1 MLQKHLQ
8 HSELRDFISSRTA
21 AQIFNMT
28 EYIKNCCRT
37 FMSKKHEPEIQMIK
51 VRPPGKLTAESNVKK
66 NVGVSEDY
74 LLSKLPPDGRDVPF
88 IIPTFKPSYIQPR
101 GAQYSGYN
109 IGPQSATR
117 TTFAERKA
125 ELAGGGQVMYDP
137 DLTLNSSHMLS
148 YVSPGSLR
156 RPTLKNKPNNSPG
169 TGLEHS
175 GKQRLSLSMYDLSNP
190 QSHVQRYD
198 SVSSVQSSTSSIQDS
213 FGSSRSLESIT
224 LSGDERDFEPGKV
237 CVHLKYEEAVEQ
249 VWITLVKC
257 MDLSVFIDAVEVQK
271 IGVKGVITMT
281 KPVRFKS
288 TVKEASADT
297 VFMETFVFTLNL
309 EQIRRSALVLHLQ
322 AHTPRK
328 RTLGECVLSLR
339 TLGPEE
345 TKHWLEFKPHSKT
358 HVCHAEL
365 QLALCF
371 QPVNSRMQL
380 QILSVQN
387 LPSSSSPLTQ
397 SFFVKVELLSETR
410 VLLKRKTKVRK
421 SSGGQIQW
429 GEVLHLPITSHEQNL
444 QLAVKLYSRGSV
456 RRKHLLGQVL
466 LGFDNSSPEA
476 VEQWRD
482 SMANPEKV
490 VTSWHRLSR
499 L

>member
-1 MLQKHLQ
+1 
-8 HSELRDFISSRTA
+8 
-21 AQIFNMT
+21 MT
-28 EYIKNCCRT
+28 ECIKNCCRT
-37 FMSKKHEPEIQMIK
+37 FLSKKYEPEIQMIK
-51 VRPPGKLTAESNVKK
+51 VRPPGKLTAESNVKR

-74 LLSKLPPDGRDVPF
+74 LLSKLPPDGREVPF
-88 IIPTFKPSYIQPR
+88 VIPTFKPSYIQPR

-109 IGPQSATR
+109 TGQQSATR
-117 TTFAERKA
+117 TTYAERKA
-125 ELAGGGQVMYDP
+125 ELAGTRQMMYDP
-137 DLTLNSSHMLS
+137 DLTLNSS

-156 RPTLKNKPNNSPG
+156 RPTLKNRPSNSLG
-169 TGLEHS
+169 TDLEHS
-175 GKQRLSLSMYDLSNP
+175 GKQRLSHSMYDLSNP
-190 QSHVQRYD
+190 QGHVQRYD

-224 LSGDERDFEPGKV
+224 LSGDERDCEPGKV

-257 MDLSVFIDAVEVQK
+257 TDLSVYTDGVEMQK
-271 IGVKGVITMT
+271 IGVKGVITMS

-288 TVKEASADT
+288 TVKEASEDT
-297 VFMETFVFTLNL
+297 VFMETFVFTLDL
-309 EQIRRSALVLHLQ
+309 EQIRRSVLVLRLQ

-339 TLGPEE
+339 TIGPQE
-345 TKHWLEFKPHSKT
+345 TQHWLEFKPHSKT

-380 QILSVQN
+380 QIVSAQN

-397 SFFVKVELLSETR
+397 SFFVKVELLSEGK
-410 VLLKRKTKVRK
+410 VLLKKKTKAMK
-421 SSGGQIQW
+421 SSGRQSQW
-429 GEVLHLPITSHEQNL
+429 GEVLHLPVTNQDQNL

-466 LGFDNSSPEA
+466 LGFDSSSPEA

-482 SMANPEKV
+482 SMANPEKM
-490 VTSWHRLSR
+490 VTSWHRVSR
-499 L
+499 H

>member
-1 MLQKHLQ
+1 
-8 HSELRDFISSRTA
+8 
-21 AQIFNMT
+21 MT
-28 EYIKNCCRT
+28 ECIKNCCRT
-37 FMSKKHEPEIQMIK
+37 FMSKENEPEIQMIK
-51 VRPPGKLTAESNVKK
+51 VRPPSKLTVESNVKR

-109 IGPQSATR
+109 IGQQSTTR
-117 TTFAERKA
+117 STYAERKA
-125 ELAGGGQVMYDP
+125 ELAGASQTMYDP
-137 DLTLNSSHMLS
+137 DLNLNSSHMIS

-156 RPTLKNKPNNSPG
+156 RPTLKNRPNNSPG

-175 GKQRLSLSMYDLSNP
+175 GKERLSLSMFDLSNP
-190 QSHVQRYD
+190 QGHVQRYD

-224 LSGDERDFEPGKV
+224 LSGDERDRELGKV
-237 CVHLKYEEAVEQ
+237 CVHMKYEEAVEQ

-257 MDLSVFIDAVEVQK
+257 TDLSVYTDGVELQK

-281 KPVRFKS
+281 KPVQFKS

-297 VFMETFVFTLNL
+297 DFMETFVFTLNL
-309 EQIRRSALVLHLQ
+309 EQIRRSALVLRLQ

-339 TLGPEE
+339 TLGPQE

-371 QPVNSRMQL
+371 QPVSSRMQL
-380 QILSVQN
+380 QILSAQN

-397 SFFVKVELLSETR
+397 SFFVKVDLLSEGKF
-410 VLLKRKTKVRK
+410 LLKRKTKVMK
-421 SSGGQIQW
+421 SSGGHVQW
-429 GEVLHLPITSHEQNL
+429 EEVLHLPITNQDQNV
-444 QLAVKLYSRGSV
+444 QLAVKLYTRSSV

-466 LGFDNSSPEA
+466 LGFDGSSPEA

-482 SMANPEKV
+482 SMTNPEKV
-490 VTSWHRLSR
+490 VTSWHRVSR

>member
-1 MLQKHLQ
+1 MYLYTFKC
-8 HSELRDFISSRTA
+8 FIV
-21 AQIFNMT
+21 
-28 EYIKNCCRT
+28 
-37 FMSKKHEPEIQMIK
+37 IK
-51 VRPPGKLTAESNVKK
+51 VRPPGKLTAESNVKR

-74 LLSKLPPDGRDVPF
+74 LLSKLPPDGREVPF
-88 IIPTFKPSYIQPR
+88 VVPNFKPSYIQPR
-101 GAQYSGYN
+101 GAHTYLSTNLIQWVLG
-109 IGPQSATR
+109 ATR
-117 TTFAERKA
+117 TTYAERKA
-125 ELAGGGQVMYDP
+125 ELAGAGQMMYDP
-137 DLTLNSSHMLS
+137 DLTLNSSHMIS

-156 RPTLKNKPNNSPG
+156 RPTLKIRPNSSPG
-169 TGLEHS
+169 TGETPLDVPKTS
-175 GKQRLSLSMYDLSNP
+175 SLFITC
-190 QSHVQRYD
+190 RYD

-224 LSGDERDFEPGKV
+224 LSGDERDCEPGKV

-249 VWITLVKC
+249 VWITLC
-257 MDLSVFIDAVEVQK
+257 TDLSVYTDGVEVQK

-309 EQIRRSALVLHLQ
+309 EQIRRSALVLCLQ
-322 AHTPRK
+322 AHTPRR

-339 TLGPEE
+339 TLGPQE

-371 QPVNSRMQL
+371 QPVSSRMQL
-380 QILSVQN
+380 QILSAQN

-397 SFFVKVELLSETR
+397 RFFVKVELLSEGK
-410 VLLKRKTKVRK
+410 VLLKRKTKVMK
-421 SSGGQIQW
+421 SSEGQIQW
-429 GEVLHLPITSHEQNL
+429 GEVLHLPISNQDQNL

-456 RRKHLLGQVL
+456 RRKHLLGQVSL
-466 LGFDNSSPEA
+466 DSSTEA

-490 VTSWHRLSR
+490 VTSWHRVSQL
-499 L
+499 

>member
-1 MLQKHLQ
+1 IL
-8 HSELRDFISSRTA
+8 
-21 AQIFNMT
+21 NMT

-37 FMSKKHEPEIQMIK
+37 FMSKKNEPEIQMIK

-74 LLSKLPPDGRDVPF
+74 LLSKLPPDGREVPF

-101 GAQYSGYN
+101 GSQYSGYN
-109 IGPQSATR
+109 IGQQS
-117 TTFAERKA
+117 
-125 ELAGGGQVMYDP
+125 
-137 DLTLNSSHMLS
+137 
-148 YVSPGSLR
+148 
-156 RPTLKNKPNNSPG
+156 
-169 TGLEHS
+169 
-175 GKQRLSLSMYDLSNP
+175 KQYDL
-190 QSHVQRYD
+190 RYD

-213 FGSSRSLESIT
+213 FGSSRSLE
-224 LSGDERDFEPGKV
+224 
-237 CVHLKYEEAVEQ
+237 
-249 VWITLVKC
+249 
-257 MDLSVFIDAVEVQK
+257 
-271 IGVKGVITMT
+271 
-281 KPVRFKS
+281 
-288 TVKEASADT
+288 
-297 VFMETFVFTLNL
+297 
-309 EQIRRSALVLHLQ
+309 QIRRSALVLRLQ

-339 TLGPEE
+339 TLGPEA
-345 TKHWLEFKPHSKT
+345 TKHCLEFKPYSKT

-380 QILSVQN
+380 QILSAQN
-387 LPSSSSPLTQ
+387 LSSSSSPLTQ
-397 SFFVKVELLSETR
+397 SFFVKVELLSEAR
-410 VLLKRKTKVRK
+410 VLLKRKTKVMK

-429 GEVLHLPITSHEQNL
+429 AEVLHLPITNQDQNL
-444 QLAVKLYSRGSV
+444 QLAVKLYSRSSV
-456 RRKHLLGQVL
+456 RRKHLLGQVSS
-466 LGFDNSSPEA
+466 DSPEA

>member
-1 MLQKHLQ
+1 
-8 HSELRDFISSRTA
+8 
-21 AQIFNMT
+21 MT
-28 EYIKNCCRT
+28 ECIKNCCRT
-37 FMSKKHEPEIQMIK
+37 FTSKENEPEIQMIK
-51 VRPPGKLTAESNVKK
+51 VRPPGKLTVKSK
-66 NVGVSEDY
+66 VKRDVGVSEDY
-74 LLSKLPPDGRDVPF
+74 LLSKLPPDGREVPF

-109 IGPQSATR
+109 IGQQSATR
-117 TTFAERKA
+117 STYAERKA
-125 ELAGGGQVMYDP
+125 ELAGGGQTMYDP
-137 DLTLNSSHMLS
+137 DLSLNSSHMIS

-156 RPTLKNKPNNSPG
+156 RPTLKNRTNNSPG
-169 TGLEHS
+169 IEHS
-175 GKQRLSLSMYDLSNP
+175 GKERLSLSMFDLSNP
-190 QSHVQRYD
+190 QGHVQRYD
-198 SVSSVQSSTSSIQDS
+198 SVSSVQSSTSSFQDS

-224 LSGDERDFEPGKV
+224 LSGDERDREPGKV

-257 MDLSVFIDAVEVQK
+257 TDLSVYTEGMDLQN

-309 EQIRRSALVLHLQ
+309 EQIRKSALVLRLQ
-322 AHTPRK
+322 AHTSRK

-339 TLGPEE
+339 TLGPQE

-371 QPVNSRMQL
+371 QPVSSRMQL
-380 QILSVQN
+380 QILSAQN

-397 SFFVKVELLSETR
+397 SFFVKVDLLSEGKF
-410 VLLKRKTKVRK
+410 LLKRKTKAVK
-421 SSGGQIQW
+421 STGGHVQW
-429 GEVLHLPITSHEQNL
+429 EEVLHFPITNQDQNL

-466 LGFDNSSPEA
+466 LGFDSSSPEA

-482 SMANPEKV
+482 SMTNPEKV
-490 VTSWHRLSR
+490 VTSWHRVSR

>member
-1 MLQKHLQ
+1 
-8 HSELRDFISSRTA
+8 
-21 AQIFNMT
+21 NMT

-37 FMSKKHEPEIQMIK
+37 FMSKKNEPEIQSKSLSPLPPHELIK

-74 LLSKLPPDGRDVPF
+74 LLSKLPPDGREVPF

-101 GAQYSGYN
+101 GSQYSGYN
-109 IGPQSATR
+109 IGQQS
-117 TTFAERKA
+117 
-125 ELAGGGQVMYDP
+125 
-137 DLTLNSSHMLS
+137 
-148 YVSPGSLR
+148 
-156 RPTLKNKPNNSPG
+156 
-169 TGLEHS
+169 
-175 GKQRLSLSMYDLSNP
+175 KQYDLSIIYKTFLC
-190 QSHVQRYD
+190 VCM
-198 SVSSVQSSTSSIQDS
+198 VVCVCI
-213 FGSSRSLESIT
+213 ESIT

-249 VWITLVKC
+249 VWITLC
-257 MDLSVFIDAVEVQK
+257 MDLSVYSDGVEVQK
-271 IGVKGVITMT
+271 IGVKGVLTMT

-288 TVKEASADT
+288 TVKEASA
-297 VFMETFVFTLNL
+297 
-309 EQIRRSALVLHLQ
+309 
-322 AHTPRK
+322 
-328 RTLGECVLSLR
+328 
-339 TLGPEE
+339 
-345 TKHWLEFKPHSKT
+345 
-358 HVCHAEL
+358 VCHAEL

-380 QILSVQN
+380 QILSAQN

-397 SFFVKVELLSETR
+397 SFFVKVELLSEAR
-410 VLLKRKTKVRK
+410 VLLKRKTKVMK

-429 GEVLHLPITSHEQNL
+429 AEVLHLPITNLDQNL
-444 QLAVKLYSRGSV
+444 QLAVKLYSRSSV
-456 RRKHLLGQVL
+456 RRKHLLGQVSS
-466 LGFDNSSPEA
+466 DSPEA

>member
-1 MLQKHLQ
+1 
-8 HSELRDFISSRTA
+8 
-21 AQIFNMT
+21 NMT
-28 EYIKNCCRT
+28 ECVKNCCRT
-37 FMSKKHEPEIQMIK
+37 FTSKKNEPEIQMIK

-74 LLSKLPPDGRDVPF
+74 LLSKLPPDSREVPF

-101 GAQYSGYN
+101 GSQYSGYN
-109 IGPQSATR
+109 IGQQS
-117 TTFAERKA
+117 
-125 ELAGGGQVMYDP
+125 
-137 DLTLNSSHMLS
+137 
-148 YVSPGSLR
+148 
-156 RPTLKNKPNNSPG
+156 
-169 TGLEHS
+169 
-175 GKQRLSLSMYDLSNP
+175 KQYDL
-190 QSHVQRYD
+190 RYD

-237 CVHLKYEEAVEQ
+237 CVHVKYEEAVEQ
-249 VWITLVKC
+249 VWITLC
-257 MDLSVFIDAVEVQK
+257 MDLSVYSDGVEVQK

-288 TVKEASADT
+288 TIKEASADT

-309 EQIRRSALVLHLQ
+309 EQIRRSALVLRLQ

-380 QILSVQN
+380 QILSAQN

-397 SFFVKVELLSETR
+397 SFFVKVELLSEGR
-410 VLLKRKTKVRK
+410 VLLKRKTKVMK

-429 GEVLHLPITSHEQNL
+429 GEVLHLPITNQDQNL

-456 RRKHLLGQVL
+456 RRKHLLGQVSL
-466 LGFDNSSPEA
+466 DSSTEA

>member
-1 MLQKHLQ
+1 
-8 HSELRDFISSRTA
+8 
-21 AQIFNMT
+21 MT
-28 EYIKNCCRT
+28 ECIKNCCRT
-37 FMSKKHEPEIQMIK
+37 FMSKKNEPEIQMIK
-51 VRPPGKLTAESNVKK
+51 VRLPGKSTAESNVKR

-74 LLSKLPPDGRDVPF
+74 LLSKLPPDGREVPF
-88 IIPTFKPSYIQPR
+88 FVPNFKTSYIQPR
-101 GAQYSGYN
+101 EAQNSGYN
-109 IGPQSATR
+109 IGQQSATR
-117 TTFAERKA
+117 TTYAERKA
-125 ELAGGGQVMYDP
+125 ELAGAGQMMYDP
-137 DLTLNSSHMLS
+137 DLTLNSSHLIS

-156 RPTLKNKPNNSPG
+156 RPTLKIRPNSSPG
-169 TGLEHS
+169 TVCFTGLEHS
-175 GKQRLSLSMYDLSNP
+175 DKQRLSLSMYDLSNT
-190 QSHVQRYD
+190 QGHVQRFD

-224 LSGDERDFEPGKV
+224 LSGDERDYEPGKV

-257 MDLSVFIDAVEVQK
+257 TDLSVYTDGVEVQK

-288 TVKEASADT
+288 TVKEASSDT

-309 EQIRRSALVLHLQ
+309 EQIRRSALVLCLQ
-322 AHTPRK
+322 AHTPRR

-339 TLGPEE
+339 TLGPQE

-371 QPVNSRMQL
+371 QPVSSRMQL
-380 QILSVQN
+380 QILSAQN

-397 SFFVKVELLSETR
+397 RFFVKVELLSEGK
-410 VLLKRKTKVRK
+410 VLLKRKTKVMK
-421 SSGGQIQW
+421 SSEGQIQW
-429 GEVLHLPITSHEQNL
+429 EEVLHLPITNQDQNL

-466 LGFDNSSPEA
+466 LGFDSSSPEA

-490 VTSWHRLSR
+490 VTSWHRVSR

>member
-1 MLQKHLQ
+1 
-8 HSELRDFISSRTA
+8 
-21 AQIFNMT
+21 NMT

-37 FMSKKHEPEIQMIK
+37 FMSKKNEPEIQMIK

-74 LLSKLPPDGRDVPF
+74 LLSKLPPDGREVPF

-101 GAQYSGYN
+101 GSQYSG
-109 IGPQSATR
+109 ATR

-125 ELAGGGQVMYDP
+125 ELAGTGQMMYDP
-137 DLTLNSSHMLS
+137 DLTLNSSHMIS
-148 YVSPGSLR
+148 YVLFITCVCCLKSAISL
-156 RPTLKNKPNNSPG
+156 P
-169 TGLEHS
+169 HS
-175 GKQRLSLSMYDLSNP
+175 ITQ
-190 QSHVQRYD
+190 QH
-198 SVSSVQSSTSSIQDS
+198 
-213 FGSSRSLESIT
+213 SIT

-257 MDLSVFIDAVEVQK
+257 MDLSVYSDGVEVQK
-271 IGVKGVITMT
+271 IGVKGVLTMT

-309 EQIRRSALVLHLQ
+309 EQIRRSALVLRLQ

-339 TLGPEE
+339 TLGPEA
-345 TKHWLEFKPHSKT
+345 TKHCLEFKPYSKT

-380 QILSVQN
+380 QILSAQN

-397 SFFVKVELLSETR
+397 SECFFVKVELLSEAR
-410 VLLKRKTKVRK
+410 VLLKRKTKVMK

-429 GEVLHLPITSHEQNL
+429 AEVLHLPITNLDQNL
-444 QLAVKLYSRGSV
+444 QLAVKLYSRSSV
-456 RRKHLLGQVL
+456 RRKHLLGQVSS
-466 LGFDNSSPEA
+466 DSPEA

>member
-1 MLQKHLQ
+1 
-8 HSELRDFISSRTA
+8 
-21 AQIFNMT
+21 NMT
-28 EYIKNCCRT
+28 ECVKNCCRT
-37 FMSKKHEPEIQMIK
+37 FTSKKNEPEIQMIK

-74 LLSKLPPDGRDVPF
+74 LLSKLPPDSREVPF
-88 IIPTFKPSYIQPR
+88 IIPTIKPSYIQPR
-101 GAQYSGYN
+101 GSQYSG
-109 IGPQSATR
+109 ATR

-125 ELAGGGQVMYDP
+125 ELAGAGQMMYDP
-137 DLTLNSSHMLS
+137 DLTLNSSHMIS
-148 YVSPGSLR
+148 YASPGSVR
-156 RPTLKNKPNNSPG
+156 HSTLKNRPNNCP
-169 TGLEHS
+169 
-175 GKQRLSLSMYDLSNP
+175 
-190 QSHVQRYD
+190 
-198 SVSSVQSSTSSIQDS
+198 
-213 FGSSRSLESIT
+213 ESIT

-237 CVHLKYEEAVEQ
+237 CVHMKYEETVEQ

-257 MDLSVFIDAVEVQK
+257 MDLSVYNDGVEVQK

-288 TVKEASADT
+288 TIKKASADT

-309 EQIRRSALVLHLQ
+309 EQIRRSALVLRLQ

-380 QILSVQN
+380 QILSAQN

-397 SFFVKVELLSETR
+397 SFFVKVELLSEGR
-410 VLLKRKTKVRK
+410 VLLKRKTKVIK

-429 GEVLHLPITSHEQNL
+429 GEVLHLPITNQDQNL

-456 RRKHLLGQVL
+456 RRKHLLGQVSL
-466 LGFDNSSPEA
+466 
-476 VEQWRD
+476 EQNTY
-482 SMANPEKV
+482 S
-490 VTSWHRLSR
+490 TITHYI
-499 L
+499 

>member
-1 MLQKHLQ
+1 MYLYTFKC
-8 HSELRDFISSRTA
+8 FIV
-21 AQIFNMT
+21 
-28 EYIKNCCRT
+28 
-37 FMSKKHEPEIQMIK
+37 IK
-51 VRPPGKLTAESNVKK
+51 VRPPGKLTAESNVKR

-74 LLSKLPPDGRDVPF
+74 LLSKLPPDGREVPF
-88 IIPTFKPSYIQPR
+88 VVPNFKPSYIQPR
-101 GAQYSGYN
+101 GAQYSAYN
-109 IGPQSATR
+109 IGQQSATR
-117 TTFAERKA
+117 TTYAERKA
-125 ELAGGGQVMYDP
+125 ELAGAGQMMYDP
-137 DLTLNSSHMLS
+137 DLTLNSSHMIS

-156 RPTLKNKPNNSPG
+156 RPTLKIRPNSSPG
-169 TGLEHS
+169 TGETPLDVPKTS
-175 GKQRLSLSMYDLSNP
+175 SLFITC
-190 QSHVQRYD
+190 RYD

-224 LSGDERDFEPGKV
+224 LSGDERDCEPGKV

-249 VWITLVKC
+249 VWITLC
-257 MDLSVFIDAVEVQK
+257 TDLSVYTDGVEVQK

-309 EQIRRSALVLHLQ
+309 EQIRRSALVLCLQ
-322 AHTPRK
+322 AHTPRR

-339 TLGPEE
+339 TLGPQE

-371 QPVNSRMQL
+371 QPVSSRMQL
-380 QILSVQN
+380 QILSAQN

-397 SFFVKVELLSETR
+397 RFFVKVELLSEGK
-410 VLLKRKTKVRK
+410 VLLKRKTKVMK
-421 SSGGQIQW
+421 SSEGQIQW
-429 GEVLHLPITSHEQNL
+429 GEVLHLPISNQDQNL

-456 RRKHLLGQVL
+456 RRKHLLGQVSL
-466 LGFDNSSPEA
+466 DSSTEA

-490 VTSWHRLSR
+490 VTSWHRPSGF
-499 L
+499 

>member
-1 MLQKHLQ
+1 
-8 HSELRDFISSRTA
+8 
-21 AQIFNMT
+21 NMT

-37 FMSKKHEPEIQMIK
+37 FMSKKNEPEIQMIK

-74 LLSKLPPDGRDVPF
+74 LLSKLPPDGREVPF

-101 GAQYSGYN
+101 GSQYSGYN
-109 IGPQSATR
+109 IGQQS
-117 TTFAERKA
+117 
-125 ELAGGGQVMYDP
+125 
-137 DLTLNSSHMLS
+137 
-148 YVSPGSLR
+148 
-156 RPTLKNKPNNSPG
+156 
-169 TGLEHS
+169 
-175 GKQRLSLSMYDLSNP
+175 KQYDL
-190 QSHVQRYD
+190 V
-198 SVSSVQSSTSSIQDS
+198 IIIIII
-213 FGSSRSLESIT
+213 IT
-224 LSGDERDFEPGKV
+224 KFNNLIIFNFLNGFSGCKRV
-237 CVHLKYEEAVEQ
+237 L
-249 VWITLVKC
+249 
-257 MDLSVFIDAVEVQK
+257 
-271 IGVKGVITMT
+271 TMT

-309 EQIRRSALVLHLQ
+309 EQIRRSALVLRLQ

-339 TLGPEE
+339 TLGPEA
-345 TKHWLEFKPHSKT
+345 TKHCLEFKPYSKT

-380 QILSVQN
+380 QILSAQN
-387 LPSSSSPLTQ
+387 LSSSSSPLTQ
-397 SFFVKVELLSETR
+397 SFFVKVELLSEAR
-410 VLLKRKTKVRK
+410 VLLKRKTKVMK

-429 GEVLHLPITSHEQNL
+429 AEVLHLPITNQDQNL
-444 QLAVKLYSRGSV
+444 QLAVKLYSRSSV
-456 RRKHLLGQVL
+456 RRKHLLGQVSS
-466 LGFDNSSPEA
+466 DSPEA

>member
-1 MLQKHLQ
+1 
-8 HSELRDFISSRTA
+8 
-21 AQIFNMT
+21 NMT

-37 FMSKKHEPEIQMIK
+37 FMSKKNEPEIQSKSLSPLPPHECCFLIK

-74 LLSKLPPDGRDVPF
+74 LLSKLPPDGREVPF

-101 GAQYSGYN
+101 GSQYSGYN
-109 IGPQSATR
+109 IGQQS
-117 TTFAERKA
+117 
-125 ELAGGGQVMYDP
+125 
-137 DLTLNSSHMLS
+137 
-148 YVSPGSLR
+148 
-156 RPTLKNKPNNSPG
+156 
-169 TGLEHS
+169 
-175 GKQRLSLSMYDLSNP
+175 KQYDL
-190 QSHVQRYD
+190 RYD

-249 VWITLVKC
+249 VWITLC
-257 MDLSVFIDAVEVQK
+257 MDLSVYSDGVEVQK
-271 IGVKGVITMT
+271 IGVKGVLTMT

-309 EQIRRSALVLHLQ
+309 EQIRRSALVLRLQ

-339 TLGPEE
+339 TLGPEA
-345 TKHWLEFKPHSKT
+345 TKHCLEFKPYSKT

-380 QILSVQN
+380 QILSAQN

-397 SFFVKVELLSETR
+397 SFFVKVELLSEAR
-410 VLLKRKTKVRK
+410 VLLKRKTKVMK

-429 GEVLHLPITSHEQNL
+429 AEVLHLPITNLDQNL
-444 QLAVKLYSRGSV
+444 QLAVKLYSRSSV
-456 RRKHLLGQVL
+456 RRKHLLGQVSS
-466 LGFDNSSPEA
+466 DSPEA

>member
-1 MLQKHLQ
+1 
-8 HSELRDFISSRTA
+8 
-21 AQIFNMT
+21 NMT

-37 FMSKKHEPEIQMIK
+37 FMSKKNEPEIQSKSLSPLPPHELIK

-74 LLSKLPPDGRDVPF
+74 LLSKLPPDGREVPF

-101 GAQYSGYN
+101 GSQYSGYN
-109 IGPQSATR
+109 IGQQS
-117 TTFAERKA
+117 
-125 ELAGGGQVMYDP
+125 
-137 DLTLNSSHMLS
+137 
-148 YVSPGSLR
+148 
-156 RPTLKNKPNNSPG
+156 
-169 TGLEHS
+169 
-175 GKQRLSLSMYDLSNP
+175 KQYDLSIIYKTFLC
-190 QSHVQRYD
+190 VCM
-198 SVSSVQSSTSSIQDS
+198 VVCVCI
-213 FGSSRSLESIT
+213 ESIT

-249 VWITLVKC
+249 VWITLC
-257 MDLSVFIDAVEVQK
+257 MDLSVYSDGVEVQK
-271 IGVKGVITMT
+271 IGVKGVLTMT

-309 EQIRRSALVLHLQ
+309 EQIRRSALVLRLQ

-339 TLGPEE
+339 TLGPEA
-345 TKHWLEFKPHSKT
+345 TKHCLEFKPYSKT

-380 QILSVQN
+380 QILSAQN

-397 SFFVKVELLSETR
+397 SFFVKVELLSEAR
-410 VLLKRKTKVRK
+410 VLLKRKTKVMK

-429 GEVLHLPITSHEQNL
+429 AEVLHLPITNLDQNL
-444 QLAVKLYSRGSV
+444 QLAVKLYSRSSV
-456 RRKHLLGQVL
+456 RRKHLLGQVSS
-466 LGFDNSSPEA
+466 DSPEA

>member
-1 MLQKHLQ
+1 
-8 HSELRDFISSRTA
+8 
-21 AQIFNMT
+21 NMT
-28 EYIKNCCRT
+28 ECIKNCCRT
-37 FMSKKHEPEIQMIK
+37 FMSKKNEPEIQMIK
-51 VRPPGKLTAESNVKK
+51 VRLPGKSTAESNVKR

-74 LLSKLPPDGRDVPF
+74 LLSKLPPDGREVPF
-88 IIPTFKPSYIQPR
+88 FVPNFKTSYIQPR
-101 GAQYSGYN
+101 GAQNSG
-109 IGPQSATR
+109 ATR
-117 TTFAERKA
+117 TTYAERKA
-125 ELAGGGQVMYDP
+125 ELAGAGQMMYDP
-137 DLTLNSSHMLS
+137 DLTLNSSHLIS

-156 RPTLKNKPNNSPG
+156 RPTLKIRPNSSPG
-169 TGLEHS
+169 TGETSLDVPKTPSLFRTCMCCLKSAISLPHS
-175 GKQRLSLSMYDLSNP
+175 ITQY
-190 QSHVQRYD
+190 V
-198 SVSSVQSSTSSIQDS
+198 TSQH
-213 FGSSRSLESIT
+213 SIT
-224 LSGDERDFEPGKV
+224 LSGDERDYEPGKV

-257 MDLSVFIDAVEVQK
+257 TDLSVYTDGVEVQK

-288 TVKEASADT
+288 TVKEASSDT

-309 EQIRRSALVLHLQ
+309 EQIRRSALVLCLQ
-322 AHTPRK
+322 AHTPRR

-339 TLGPEE
+339 TLGPQE

-371 QPVNSRMQL
+371 QPVSSRMQL
-380 QILSVQN
+380 QILSAQN

-397 SFFVKVELLSETR
+397 RFFVKVELLSEGK
-410 VLLKRKTKVRK
+410 VLLKRKTKVMK
-421 SSGGQIQW
+421 SSEGQIQW
-429 GEVLHLPITSHEQNL
+429 EEVLHLPITNQDQNL

-466 LGFDNSSPEA
+466 LGFDSSSPEA

-490 VTSWHRLSR
+490 VTSWHRPSGF
-499 L
+499 

>member
-1 MLQKHLQ
+1 
-8 HSELRDFISSRTA
+8 
-21 AQIFNMT
+21 NMT

-37 FMSKKHEPEIQMIK
+37 FMSKKNEPEIQSKSLSPLPPHECLIK

-74 LLSKLPPDGRDVPF
+74 LLSKLPPDGREVPF

-101 GAQYSGYN
+101 GSQYSGYN
-109 IGPQSATR
+109 IGQQSPAS
-117 TTFAERKA
+117 FSSSEKCP
-125 ELAGGGQVMYDP
+125 L
-137 DLTLNSSHMLS
+137 LT
-148 YVSPGSLR
+148 Y
-156 RPTLKNKPNNSPG
+156 
-169 TGLEHS
+169 S
-175 GKQRLSLSMYDLSNP
+175 G
-190 QSHVQRYD
+190 
-198 SVSSVQSSTSSIQDS
+198 
-213 FGSSRSLESIT
+213 F
-224 LSGDERDFEPGKV
+224 SGCKRV
-237 CVHLKYEEAVEQ
+237 L
-249 VWITLVKC
+249 
-257 MDLSVFIDAVEVQK
+257 
-271 IGVKGVITMT
+271 TMT

-309 EQIRRSALVLHLQ
+309 EQIRRSALVLRLQ

-339 TLGPEE
+339 TLGPEA
-345 TKHWLEFKPHSKT
+345 TKHCLEFKPYSKT

-380 QILSVQN
+380 QILSAQN

-397 SFFVKVELLSETR
+397 SFFVKVELLSEAR
-410 VLLKRKTKVRK
+410 VLLKRKTKVMK

-429 GEVLHLPITSHEQNL
+429 AEVLHLPITNLDQNL
-444 QLAVKLYSRGSV
+444 QLAVKLYSRSSV
-456 RRKHLLGQVL
+456 RRKHLLGQVSS
-466 LGFDNSSPEA
+466 DSPEA